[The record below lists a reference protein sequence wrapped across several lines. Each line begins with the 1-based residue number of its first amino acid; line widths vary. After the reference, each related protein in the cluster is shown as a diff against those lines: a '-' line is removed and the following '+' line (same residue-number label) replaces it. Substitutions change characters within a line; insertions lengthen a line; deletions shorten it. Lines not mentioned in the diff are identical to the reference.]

1 MGDVWALRIAG
12 IIAASGTSYF
22 VALAILTGPAHG
34 PFIEVVVVGA
44 GVSIALLVASN
55 RLRKRRGL

>member
-1 MGDVWALRIAG
+1 MFGALRIAG
-12 IIAASGTSYF
+12 IMAASLTICF
-22 VALAILTGPAHG
+22 VALAILAGPAHG

-55 RLRKRRGL
+55 RQRKRRGL

>member
-1 MGDVWALRIAG
+1 MGDVWALKIAG
-12 IIAASGTSYF
+12 IIAASAMSYF